1 MLEILIDTGNVMKK
15 TLLIILLVILI
26 LGVAAGV
33 TFLIRRWNRPLGTA
47 LGLPTPTP
55 TVAEK
60 PSTPKISPT
69 VEKANTPQDEATAS
83 PAPTLTATEPQAVCG
98 GPPIMYILGV
108 GVDRESDDYNYG
120 LADVI
125 RVARVDFVTP
135 KVTVLTIPRDLW
147 VAFPDLIEKYADTVT
162 HGKLNQAYLYGSPGM
177 GYYAGSGEGPG
188 LLAHT
193 IAFNYGLYVD
203 HYGAVNF
210 RAFEKIV
217 DALGGIDIFLDQDW
231 DGTPVD
237 ENTED
242 MGYFEAGQHHMTG
255 NEALRFARIRKR
267 YSTIARNDNQTLVMC
282 AVKDK
287 LLSPGVVSSI
297 PRLINSLIGEVQTD
311 LTPAQLGQ
319 LACLLPKLSGDN
331 LQFISFPE
339 DMMVPGREY
348 DPLLGNTTF
357 VWDIPLTD
365 IQAFLRNFEND
376 AIPPGDSD
384 GMSCP

>member
-1 MLEILIDTGNVMKK
+1 MKK
-15 TLLIILLVILI
+15 TILIIAIVITVLLIS
-26 LGVAAGV
+26 AGAI
-33 TFLIRRWNRPLGTA
+33 FLIRRWNRPLGTA

-55 TVAEK
+55 NTAENTAV
-60 PSTPKISPT
+60 PVDAAPTEQEQVSPQ
-69 VEKANTPQDEATAS
+69 VEATALPS
-83 PAPTLTATEPQAVCG
+83 PTATETEPQPLCG
-98 GPPIMYILGV
+98 GPPLMYILGV

-147 VAFPDLIEKYADTVT
+147 VAFPDLIDKYADTVT
-162 HGKLNQAYLYGSPGM
+162 HGKLNQAYLYGAPGM
-177 GYYAGSGEGPG
+177 GYYAGTGEGPG

-193 IAFNYGLYVD
+193 IAFNYGLYAD

-217 DALGGIDIFLDQDW
+217 DALGGIDIYLDQDW

-242 MGYFEAGQHHMTG
+242 MGYFPAGLHHMSG

-267 YSTIARNDNQTLVMC
+267 YSTMARNNNQTLVLC
-282 AVKDK
+282 ALKDK
-287 LLSPGVVSSI
+287 LLSPAVVGSI
-297 PRLINSLIGEVQTD
+297 PKLINSLIGEVQTD
-311 LTPAQLGQ
+311 LTPAQLSQ
-319 LACLLPKLSGDN
+319 LACLLPRLSGDN

-339 DMMVPGREY
+339 EMMVPGREY

-357 VWDIPLTD
+357 IWDIPVED
-365 IQAFLRNFEND
+365 IQAFLRDFEND
-376 AIPPGDSD
+376 AIPPGDGG

>member
-1 MLEILIDTGNVMKK
+1 MKK
-15 TLLIILLVILI
+15 TILIIIFVVLI
-26 LGVAAGV
+26 VSFSIGY
-33 TFLIRRWNRPLGTA
+33 LIFQRWNRPLGMA

-55 TVAEK
+55 AQLAHTLT
-60 PSTPKISPT
+60 STTDEIEERT
-69 VEKANTPQDEATAS
+69 NTPQEEPEETEPPTAVF
-83 PAPTLTATEPQAVCG
+83 TGTEPQPQCG
-98 GPPIMYILGV
+98 GPPLMYILGI
-108 GVDRESDDYNYG
+108 GVDRESDDYLYG

-147 VAFPDLIEKYADTVT
+147 VEFPDLVEKYADTVT

-188 LLAHT
+188 LLAHSL
-193 IAFNYGLYVD
+193 AHNYGLYVD

-210 RAFEKIV
+210 RAFEKII
-217 DALGGIDIFLDQDW
+217 DALGGIDLYLDQDW

-255 NEALRFARIRKR
+255 DEALRFARIRKR
-267 YSTIARNDNQTLVMC
+267 YSTMARNNNQTLVLC

-287 LLSPGVVSSI
+287 LLSPSVVGSI
-297 PRLINSLIGEVQTD
+297 PKLINSLIGEIQTD

-319 LACLLPKLSGDN
+319 LACLLPRLSEEN

-339 DMMVPGREY
+339 EMMVPGREY
-348 DPLLGNTTF
+348 DPVLGDTTF
-357 VWDIPLTD
+357 VWDIPEED
-365 IQAFLRNFEND
+365 IRNFIRDFEND
-376 AIPPGDSD
+376 VIPLESD
-384 GMSCP
+384 GGMSCP

>member
-1 MLEILIDTGNVMKK
+1 MKKNILIIVMV
-15 TLLIILLVILI
+15 LLVVIAVI
-26 LGVAAGV
+26 GGV
-33 TFLIRRWNRPLGTA
+33 TFFQRWNRPLGQA
-47 LGLPTPTP
+47 LGLPTRRPTVEMPTP
-55 TVAEK
+55 TSQ
-60 PSTPKISPT
+60 PSATEELESTLNSEDTETPT
-69 VEKANTPQDEATAS
+69 
-83 PAPTLTATEPQAVCG
+83 PTLTSTEPQPVCG
-98 GPPIMYILGV
+98 GPPLMYILGI
-108 GVDRESDDYNYG
+108 GVDRESDDYLYG

-147 VAFPDLIEKYADTVT
+147 VEFPDLIEKYADTVA
-162 HGKLNQAYLYGSPGM
+162 HGKLNQAFLYGSPGM
-177 GYYAGSGEGPG
+177 GYYQGPGEGPG
-188 LLAHT
+188 LLART

-210 RAFEKIV
+210 RAFERII
-217 DALGGIDIFLDQDW
+217 DALGGIDLYLDQDW

-267 YSTIARNDNQTLVMC
+267 YSTMARNNNQTLVLC

-287 LLSPGVVSSI
+287 VLSPSVVGSI
-297 PRLINSLIGEVQTD
+297 PGLINSLIGEVQTD

-319 LACLLPKLSGDN
+319 LACLLPKLTEDN

-339 DMMVPGREY
+339 EMMVPGRKY
-348 DPLLGNTTF
+348 DPMLGNTTF
-357 VWDIPLTD
+357 IWDIPQAD
-365 IQAFLRNFEND
+365 IQDFLRDFEND
-376 AIPPGDSD
+376 AIPPDSD
-384 GMSCP
+384 GGMSCP

>member
-1 MLEILIDTGNVMKK
+1 MKKPILIIV
-15 TLLIILLVILI
+15 LILLVLLLSIG
-26 LGVAAGV
+26 GVLV
-33 TFLIRRWNRPLGTA
+33 FQRWNRPLGLA

-55 TVAEK
+55 AK
-60 PSTPKISPT
+60 STHTPTAQPPATEETQNVIQEEPTEQPSPT
-69 VEKANTPQDEATAS
+69 T
-83 PAPTLTATEPQAVCG
+83 TEPQPVCG
-98 GPPIMYILGV
+98 GPSLMYILGI
-108 GVDRESDDYNYG
+108 GVDRESDDYLYG

-135 KVTVLTIPRDLW
+135 KVTMLTIPRDLW
-147 VAFPDLIEKYADTVT
+147 VAFPELREPYAARVPD
-162 HGKLNQAYLYGSPGM
+162 GKLNQAFLYGSPGM
-177 GYYAGSGEGPG
+177 GYYEGLGAGPG

-193 IAFNYGLYVD
+193 IAHNYGLYVD

-217 DALGGIDIFLDQDW
+217 DALGGIDLYLDQDW

-267 YSTIARNDNQTLVMC
+267 YSTMARNDNQTLVLC

-287 LLSPGVVSSI
+287 LLSPSVVGSI
-297 PRLINSLIGEVQTD
+297 PGLINSLIGEVQTD
-311 LTPAQLGQ
+311 LTPAQLSQ
-319 LACLLPKLSGDN
+319 LACLLPRLTEEN

-339 DMMVPGREY
+339 EMMVPGREF
-348 DPLLGNTTF
+348 DPNLGNTTF
-357 VWDIPLTD
+357 VWDIPQED
-365 IQAFLRNFEND
+365 IQDFLRDFEND
-376 AIPPGDSD
+376 AIPPESNG

>member
-1 MLEILIDTGNVMKK
+1 MKK
-15 TLLIILLVILI
+15 IILIILLVLMI
-26 LGVAAGV
+26 V
-33 TFLIRRWNRPLGTA
+33 TFSVGGYLIFRRWNRPLGLA
-47 LGLPTPTP
+47 LGLPTPTLSN
-55 TVAEK
+55 TK
-60 PSTPKISPT
+60 STPAFQPSPSAT
-69 VEKANTPQDEATAS
+69 VEYPDEPQSEEPEQSTA
-83 PAPTLTATEPQAVCG
+83 TLTATEPQPVCG
-98 GPPIMYILGV
+98 GPPLMYILGI
-108 GVDRESDDYNYG
+108 GVDRESNDYLYG

-147 VAFPDLIEKYADTVT
+147 VEFPDLIEKYADTVT
-162 HGKLNQAYLYGSPGM
+162 HGKLNQAYLYGAPGM

-193 IAFNYGLYVD
+193 IAYNYGLYVD

-210 RAFEKIV
+210 RAFEKII
-217 DALGGIDIFLDQDW
+217 DALGGIDLYLDQDW

-242 MGYFEAGQHHMTG
+242 MGYFEAGQHHMSG

-267 YSTIARNDNQTLVMC
+267 YSTMARNDNQTLVLC

-287 LLSPGVVSSI
+287 LSSPSVVGSI
-297 PRLINSLIGEVQTD
+297 PKLIQSLIGEIQTD
-311 LTPAQLGQ
+311 LTPAQLRQ
-319 LACLLPKLSGDN
+319 LACLLPKLNEEN

-339 DMMVPGREY
+339 EMMIPGREY
-348 DPLLGNTTF
+348 DPILGNTTF
-357 VWDIPLTD
+357 VWDIPKED
-365 IQAFLRNFEND
+365 IRDFIQDFQND
-376 AIPPGDSD
+376 ALPANNDG